1 MADSVKIRIDGDDS
15 DFKSKMNDLGKN
27 AAKALGSAGSAIAT
41 SLNVGLAAAGAGFAK
56 LTKDALNS
64 VSSLEQNIGGS
75 EKVFAGFEQN
85 VQRAAKEAYNQS
97 GLSMNAYLESADKM
111 GALMQGSGISIKESL
126 GWTEQVIQRAS
137 DVASI
142 MGIDV
147 KDAIEAVTGAAKGN
161 FTMMDNLGVAM
172 NATTIEEYALS
183 RGINKTYDEMSNGEK
198 IQLAYQLFLEKTAY
212 AQGNYAKENNTVAGS
227 LTTLKAAYDNF
238 LSGAGDADQ
247 LVDSF
252 TNAMDVVLTS
262 LDSILPRLT
271 EGISVIMEKISPQ
284 IPLMIQKL
292 LPSIVAGAKTLLA
305 GLISN
310 LPGLLKSLLSSA
322 KDVADAIV
330 EFIPEVLNS
339 LMEVLPDAMSSLS
352 EIVVM
357 LVDVISDSFPDLVTA
372 FVSLFTQLFS
382 TLASSMPEIMPKLVD
397 ALIDGFI
404 ALLEN
409 APQMI
414 EAGFSFITALITGI
428 ISAVPTL
435 VARLPEILA
444 DVKVAFEA
452 VFQTIV
458 DSGATILASIW
469 TAISGD
475 ETSADDIKEF
485 FSGLWGDV
493 TSAVT
498 DFANSAGTVLT
509 TIWGALSGD
518 ESSKEAITTFFSN
531 LWSDVTS
538 FISSVTDAG
547 GKILTTIWNAILGDS
562 DAMQSITTALSDFF
576 GGIADTIVTV
586 WNNVVTAIQN
596 AINAVEEFFG
606 LQPSTTYYYGMP
618 GAHSPNFPKKAV
630 GMDYVPNDNFPVLLH
645 KGEAVLT
652 ASENH
657 NRMTGLGGSSG
668 NIDKLFGQMT
678 NNIIA
683 AINSIDVNMSGEK
696 VGRVVASTVSEVIAD
711 GMWSEV

>member
-41 SLNVGLAAAGAGFAK
+41 SLGAGLAAAGAGFAK
-56 LTKDALNS
+56 LTKDALDS

-97 GLSMNAYLESADKM
+97 GLSMNAYLESANKM
-111 GALMQGSGISIKESL
+111 GALMQGSGISIEESL

-147 KDAIEAVTGAAKGN
+147 ADAIEAVTGAAKNN

-452 VFQTIV
+452 AFQTIV

-562 DAMQSITTALSDFF
+562 EAMQSITTALSDFF

-596 AINAVEEFFG
+596 AINAVEEFLG

-618 GAHSPNFPKKAV
+618 GAHSPNFPGKAV

>member
-41 SLNVGLAAAGAGFAK
+41 SLGAGLAAAGAGFAK
-56 LTKDALNS
+56 LTKDALDS

-97 GLSMNAYLESADKM
+97 GLSMNAYLESANKM
-111 GALMQGSGISIKESL
+111 GALMQGSGISIEESL

-147 KDAIEAVTGAAKGN
+147 ADAIEAVTGAAKNN

-452 VFQTIV
+452 AFQTIV

-596 AINAVEEFFG
+596 AINAVEEFLG

-618 GAHSPNFPKKAV
+618 GAHSPNFPGKAV